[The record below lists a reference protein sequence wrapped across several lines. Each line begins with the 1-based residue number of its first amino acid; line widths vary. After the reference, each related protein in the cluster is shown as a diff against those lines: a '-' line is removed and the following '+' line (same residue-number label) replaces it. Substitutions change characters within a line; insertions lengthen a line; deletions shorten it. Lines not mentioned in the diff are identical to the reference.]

1 MASILLLQFRMRI
14 AVKFFT
20 LILLLAW
27 LSAETPVRPVS
38 TYSIV
43 ALDEETGQLGVAVQS
58 HWFSVGTVVPWAK
71 AGVGAVATQSIAEPS
86 YGPKGLTLME
96 KGVPADEALQSL
108 LAKDPGENVRQVAM
122 VDAQGNVGVHTG
134 SRCISYASHI
144 TGKNCSAQANI
155 MAKSTVP
162 AAMIQ
167 AFENTPGN
175 LAERML
181 AALDAAE
188 AEGGDLRGRQ
198 SAAMLVVSGD
208 PTGDPWKDRIVDLEV
223 ADHENPLLELRRL
236 LRISQAY
243 RHAQSGDEYMEQD
256 NMEKALQEYS
266 AAAKYYP
273 DNPELP
279 FWSAVTLA
287 QTGELQK
294 ALPIFKDA
302 FSRNDNLREL
312 VPRIVKAGFLTDDQS
327 VLQQILA
334 Q

>member
-1 MASILLLQFRMRI
+1 MASILLLQFRRRI

-71 AGVGAVATQSIAEPS
+71 AGEGAVATQSIAEPS
-86 YGPKGLTLME
+86 YGPKGLALME
-96 KGVPADEALQSL
+96 KGIPADKALQSL
-108 LAKDPGENVRQVAM
+108 LAKDLGEDVRQVAM
-122 VDAQGNVGVHTG
+122 VDAQGNVGAHTG

-155 MAKSTVP
+155 MAKPTVP

-167 AFENTPGN
+167 AFENTPGS

-208 PTGDPWKDRIVDLEV
+208 PTGDPWKDRIVDLEI

-256 NMEKALQEYS
+256 KM
-266 AAAKYYP
+266 
-273 DNPELP
+273 
-279 FWSAVTLA
+279 
-287 QTGELQK
+287 
-294 ALPIFKDA
+294 
-302 FSRNDNLREL
+302 
-312 VPRIVKAGFLTDDQS
+312 
-327 VLQQILA
+327 
-334 Q
+334 

>member
-1 MASILLLQFRMRI
+1 M

-20 LILLLAW
+20 LILSLVY
-27 LSAETPVRPVS
+27 LSAETPLRPVS

-43 ALDEETGQLGVAVQS
+43 ALDAETGQLGVAVQS

-71 AGVGAVATQSIAEPS
+71 AGIGAVATQSIAEPS

-96 KGVPADEALQSL
+96 QGIPADEALKSL
-108 LAKDPGENVRQVAM
+108 LAKDLGENVRQVAM
-122 VDAQGNVGVHTG
+122 VDARGNVGVHTG
-134 SRCISYASHI
+134 LRCISYAGHL
-144 TGKNCSAQANI
+144 TGKNYSVQANI

-162 AAMIQ
+162 AAMAQ
-167 AFENTPGN
+167 AFENTGGN

-198 SAAMLVVSGD
+198 SAAMLVVSGE
-208 PTGDPWKDRIVDLEV
+208 PTGDPWTDRIVDLEV
-223 ADHENPLLELRRL
+223 ADHEDPLKELRRL

-243 RHAQSGDEYMEQD
+243 RHAQRGDEYMEKNEMD
-256 NMEKALQEYS
+256 SALQEYS
-266 AAAKYYP
+266 VATKFYP
-273 DNPELP
+273 ENPELP
-279 FWSAVTLA
+279 FWTAVTLA

-294 ALPIFKDA
+294 ALPIFKDV
-302 FSRNDNLREL
+302 FSRNENLREL
-312 VPRIVKAGFLTDDQS
+312 IPRIVQAGFLTVEQNI
-327 VLQQILA
+327 LQEILA

>member
-1 MASILLLQFRMRI
+1 MLVKSFTFILSLVCLC
-14 AVKFFT
+14 
-20 LILLLAW
+20 
-27 LSAETPVRPVS
+27 AETPLRPIS

-43 ALDEETGQLGVAVQS
+43 ALDAETGQLGVAVQS

-86 YGPKGLTLME
+86 YGPKGLALME
-96 KGVPADEALQSL
+96 KGIPADEALQSL

-134 SRCISYASHI
+134 SRCISHASHL
-144 TGKNCSAQANI
+144 TGKNYSVQANI

-162 AAMIQ
+162 SAMVQ
-167 AFENTPGN
+167 AFESTTGD

-198 SAAMLVVSGD
+198 SAAMLVVSGE
-208 PTGDPWKDRIVDLEV
+208 PTGDPWTDRIVDLEV
-223 ADHENPLLELRRL
+223 ADHENPLIELRRL

-243 RHAQSGDEYMEQD
+243 RHAQRGDEYMEKNEMD
-256 NMEKALQEYS
+256 SALQEYS
-266 AAAKYYP
+266 AATKLYP
-273 DNPELP
+273 ENPELP
-279 FWSAVTLA
+279 FWTAVTLA
-287 QTGELQK
+287 QTGELEK
-294 ALPIFKDA
+294 ALLIFNDV
-302 FSRNDNLREL
+302 FSRNGNLREL
-312 VPRIVKAGFLTDDQS
+312 VPRIVQAGFLTVEQN
-327 VLQQILA
+327 VLQEILA

>member
-1 MASILLLQFRMRI
+1 MLLLQFRMRI

-20 LILLLAW
+20 LILSLVW
-27 LSAETPVRPVS
+27 LSAETPLRPVS

-58 HWFSVGTVVPWAK
+58 HWVSVGTVVPWAK
-71 AGVGAVATQSIAEPS
+71 AGVGAVAPQSIAEPS
-86 YGPKGLTLME
+86 YGPKGLALME
-96 KGVPADEALQSL
+96 KGIPADEALQSL

-312 VPRIVKAGFLTDDQS
+312 VPRIVKAGFLTDDQN
-327 VLQQILA
+327 VLQQILE

>member
-1 MASILLLQFRMRI
+1 L
-14 AVKFFT
+14 VC
-20 LILLLAW
+20 
-27 LSAETPVRPVS
+27 LSAETPLRPVS

-71 AGVGAVATQSIAEPS
+71 AGVGAVATQSIADPS
-86 YGPKGLTLME
+86 YGPKGLALME
-96 KGVPADEALQSL
+96 QGIPADEALQSL
-108 LAKDPGENVRQVAM
+108 LAKDLGAAVRQIAM
-122 VDAQGNVGVHTG
+122 VDAQGNVGAHTG
-134 SRCISYASHI
+134 SRCISYASHSI
-144 TGKNCSAQANI
+144 GKNYSVQANI

-167 AFENTPGN
+167 AFENTMGN

-198 SAAMLVVSGD
+198 SAAMLVVSGE
-208 PTGDPWKDRIVDLEV
+208 PTGDPWKDRIVDLAV
-223 ADHENPLLELRRL
+223 ADHQNPLLELRRL

-243 RHAQSGDEYMEQD
+243 RHAQSGDEYMEQ
-256 NMEKALQEYS
+256 NEMEKALQEYS

-312 VPRIVKAGFLTDDQS
+312 VPRIVKAGFLTDDQN

>member
-1 MASILLLQFRMRI
+1 MLVKSFTFILSLVCLC
-14 AVKFFT
+14 
-20 LILLLAW
+20 
-27 LSAETPVRPVS
+27 AETPLRPIS

-43 ALDEETGQLGVAVQS
+43 ALDAETGQLGVAVQS

-86 YGPKGLTLME
+86 YGPKGLALME
-96 KGVPADEALQSL
+96 KGTPADEALQSL
-108 LAKDPGENVRQVAM
+108 LAKDIGKNVRQVAM

-134 SRCISYASHI
+134 SRCISHASHL
-144 TGKNCSAQANI
+144 TGKNYSVQANI

-162 AAMIQ
+162 SAMVQ
-167 AFENTPGN
+167 AFEGTTGD

-198 SAAMLVVSGD
+198 SAAMLVVSGE
-208 PTGDPWKDRIVDLEV
+208 PTGDPWTDRIVDLEV
-223 ADHENPLLELRRL
+223 ADHENPLIELRRL

-243 RHAQSGDEYMEQD
+243 RHAQRGDEYMEKNEMD
-256 NMEKALQEYS
+256 SALQEYS
-266 AAAKYYP
+266 AATKLYP
-273 DNPELP
+273 ENPELP
-279 FWSAVTLA
+279 FWTAVTLA

-294 ALPIFKDA
+294 ALSIFKDV
-302 FSRNDNLREL
+302 FSRNQNLREL
-312 VPRIVKAGFLTDDQS
+312 VPRIVGAGFLTVDQN